1 MGLQTGIIRIG
12 PALDIANGAGVPPGA
27 GIKFLRTGQI
37 SGNFVALRS
46 LTAGESYNIFDPDL
60 YPLYNHILG
69 PSNIQEEILVN
80 KFLQGSECP
89 TKVGLSDIARYD
101 QEGNEEAPI
110 FPFKITLKPTGVVR
124 FREEESDILAFMQ
137 QFIDK
142 IPAGTE
148 LYSFIAHA
156 NPDDIDGFELAK
168 LVVVDGCYPSKY
180 GDEKLFFQH
189 QRIEEDIELKPE
201 WASAYKTEC
210 T

>member
-1 MGLQTGIIRIG
+1 MSIMFF
-12 PALDIANGAGVPPGA
+12 
-27 GIKFLRTGQI
+27 KF
-37 SGNFVALRS
+37 
-46 LTAGESYNIFDPDL
+46 
-60 YPLYNHILG
+60 
-69 PSNIQEEILVN
+69 
-80 KFLQGSECP
+80 
-89 TKVGLSDIARYD
+89 RYD
-101 QEGNEEAPI
+101 QEGNEEAPL
-110 FPFKITLKPTGVVR
+110 FPFQITLRPTGVVR

-142 IPAGTE
+142 IPPGTE

-156 NPDDIDGFELAK
+156 SPDDIDGFELAK

-201 WASAYKTEC
+201 WESAYKTEC

>member
-1 MGLQTGIIRIG
+1 MSFTFFQ
-12 PALDIANGAGVPPGA
+12 
-27 GIKFLRTGQI
+27 F
-37 SGNFVALRS
+37 
-46 LTAGESYNIFDPDL
+46 
-60 YPLYNHILG
+60 
-69 PSNIQEEILVN
+69 
-80 KFLQGSECP
+80 
-89 TKVGLSDIARYD
+89 RYD
-101 QEGNEEAPI
+101 QEGNEEAPL
-110 FPFKITLKPTGVVR
+110 FPFQITLRPTGVVR
-124 FREEESDILAFMQ
+124 FREDESDILAFMQ

-201 WASAYKTEC
+201 WEAAYKTEC